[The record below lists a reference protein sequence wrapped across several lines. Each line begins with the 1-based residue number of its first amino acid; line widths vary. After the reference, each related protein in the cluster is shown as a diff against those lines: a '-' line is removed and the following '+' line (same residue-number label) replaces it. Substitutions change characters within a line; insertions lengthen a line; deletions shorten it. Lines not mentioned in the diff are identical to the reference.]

1 MAHQGIIPALLNS
14 IVTLPIVVLEEISF
28 LFILH
33 TVQWDQKNSTTARH
47 LIRGQGYD
55 DLILIE
61 LIYV

>member
-33 TVQWDQKNSTTARH
+33 AVQWDQKKSTW
-47 LIRGQGYD
+47 
-55 DLILIE
+55 
-61 LIYV
+61 